1 MLEKALS
8 LPSVD
13 LQFWPLFVIQ
23 GLVIP
28 SLRPG
33 QVVIMDNA
41 TFHKSPQTR
50 KLIEQA
56 GYHLLFLPPYSP
68 DLNPLET
75 FWANL
80 KNKINEIIPTV
91 TKLSQA
97 IDKAFNVFHIQT

>member
-1 MLEKALS
+1 
-8 LPSVD
+8 
-13 LQFWPLFVIQ
+13 
-23 GLVIP
+23 
-28 SLRPG
+28 
-33 QVVIMDNA
+33 MDNA